1 VTPWAK
7 FGSSLLSI
15 LLLPFALLLFL
26 ILWLGRPDDHP
37 A

>member
-1 VTPWAK
+1 VNPWAK
-7 FGSSLLSI
+7 IGSSILAI

-26 ILWLGRPDDHP
+26 ILWLGRPYNYP